1 MGRLLDD
8 IVSDRQSFARQVHGA
23 IEGHRL
29 NGPGDTRLS
38 SVLFGAA
45 WPCMA
50 NVCKMAAQGTI
61 SPESATNAVS
71 VLLEAG
77 ANPLL
82 WDEASGNDPFGALVD
97 YVLDANGFVPDL
109 SDVASL
115 LLFGRPLRAGSL
127 SGPICQKRRT
137 FRDGM
142 EAGSGQGPQLKR
154 PEENAGLSGC
164 RTPGTEY
171 PTGLCSIPTSTTLTD
186 KETV

>member
-8 IVSDRQSFARQVHGA
+8 IVSDRQSFVRQVHGA

-82 WDEASGNDPFGALVD
+82 WDEAGGNDPFGALVD
-97 YVLDANGFVPDL
+97 YILDANGFVPDL
-109 SDVASL
+109 SDVAPL
-115 LLFGRPLRAGSL
+115 LLSVAPCALDRYLDRFAK
-127 SGPICQKRRT
+127 SGGPS
-137 FRDGM
+137 GM
-142 EAGSGQGPQLKR
+142 EWKQVLVKALNSKGQKKMLVYLDAALLAQNTPQISAPSR
-154 PEENAGLSGC
+154 PPRL
-164 RTPGTEY
+164 
-171 PTGLCSIPTSTTLTD
+171 
-186 KETV
+186 